1 MEQNEAVIALE
12 HKFVPNDDLPEVK
25 IFELADGDAILEVRG
40 ENTGTSKGSFAK
52 NPLNTYQSF
61 LLDSSQ

>member
-1 MEQNEAVIALE
+1 M
-12 HKFVPNDDLPEVK
+12 PNDELPDVK
-25 IFELADGDAILEVRG
+25 IYELADGDAILEVRG
-40 ENTGTSKGSFAK
+40 ENTATTTGSHAE